1 MNTNDIINY
10 VNDIKNQWQTNDPYA
25 IADYLGI
32 TVLHTATC
40 IKSFTAQTIKVNGYP
55 TIISIN
61 DAYTEFSKKVLCA
74 HELCHAFCFSYDI
87 HMSIQEEEFLADW
100 VSRYGRD
107 LITILDDLMY
117 IVLKNIQPNIR
128 SFLRIILI
136 INAQVTYFLFVIL

>member
-74 HELCHAFCFSYDI
+74 HELGHALL
-87 HMSIQEEEFLADW
+87 HQECVNLFAITNSNIATSVEQEANLFAIALLASDE
-100 VSRYGRD
+100 
-107 LITILDDLMY
+107 TINSLDVPLTSMNNY
-117 IVLKNIQPNIR
+117 LLKTIMDYN
-128 SFLRIILI
+128 LELE
-136 INAQVTYFLFVIL
+136 